1 MNRLVMTFAALLGL
15 LGLRAAERDF
25 TQYVNPLMG
34 TQSSFELSAGNT
46 YPVTALP
53 WGMNFWTPQTGK
65 MGDGWQYT
73 YTANR
78 IRGFKQTHQPSPWIN
93 DFGQFSLM
101 PVTGSPEFDEDR
113 RASWFSHK
121 GETSR
126 PYYYKVY
133 LAEHDVVAEMA
144 PTERAALFRFTFP
157 ETEQAYVVVDAFDR
171 GSSVRI
177 IPGENKVVGYSTRN
191 SGGVPAGFRN
201 YFVMVFDRP
210 FEYRAIFADSVLT
223 EKMYS
228 CHKNGIAF
236 SMLVQGAE
244 LWFVSLADITSVFGN
259 ILSNAIEYEQGVEDR
274 EKRYIFLK
282 VFRTGKLVCIHAE
295 NYCTEQLQFKDSL
308 PLTTKGSTD
317 YHGFGLKSVR
327 YVVRKYGGNL
337 AVSADGQKFIV
348 DIIIPVP
355 REKK

>member
-1 MNRLVMTFAALLGL
+1 
-15 LGLRAAERDF
+15 
-25 TQYVNPLMG
+25 MG

-46 YPVTALP
+46 YPVTAMP

-210 FEYRAIFADSVLT
+210 FEYRATFADSVLT
-223 EKMYS
+223 ENVLEQTAG
-228 CHKNGIAF
+228 HA
-236 SMLVQGAE
+236 GAVVG
-244 LWFVSLADITSVFGN
+244 FCTAKG
-259 ILSNAIEYEQGVEDR
+259 EQV
-274 EKRYIFLK
+274 
-282 VFRTGKLVCIHAE
+282 H
-295 NYCTEQLQFKDSL
+295 
-308 PLTTKGSTD
+308 
-317 YHGFGLKSVR
+317 VR
-327 YVVRKYGGNL
+327 V
-337 AVSADGQKFIV
+337 ASSFIS
-348 DIIIPVP
+348 
-355 REKK
+355 RNRRN

>member
-210 FEYRAIFADSVLT
+210 FEYRATFADSVLT
-223 EKMYS
+223 ENVLEQTAGHAGGRGGLPYGKGGAGA
-228 CHKNGIAF
+228 CAGGIVLHQSGTGGTESEGAGRCRAGRAGAAGPGPLERGAGTRGSGRGNAGSVPHVLHLSVSFAAF
-236 SMLVQGAE
+236 PSQ
-244 LWFVSLADITSVFGN
+244 
-259 ILSNAIEYEQGVEDR
+259 
-274 EKRYIFLK
+274 
-282 VFRTGKLVCIHAE
+282 
-295 NYCTEQLQFKDSL
+295 
-308 PLTTKGSTD
+308 
-317 YHGFGLKSVR
+317 
-327 YVVRKYGGNL
+327 
-337 AVSADGQKFIV
+337 
-348 DIIIPVP
+348 VP
-355 REKK
+355 

>member
-1 MNRLVMTFAALLGL
+1 
-15 LGLRAAERDF
+15 
-25 TQYVNPLMG
+25 
-34 TQSSFELSAGNT
+34 
-46 YPVTALP
+46 
-53 WGMNFWTPQTGK
+53 MNFWNSPDGK

-210 FEYRAIFADSVLT
+210 FEYRAT
-223 EKMYS
+223 
-228 CHKNGIAF
+228 
-236 SMLVQGAE
+236 
-244 LWFVSLADITSVFGN
+244 
-259 ILSNAIEYEQGVEDR
+259 
-274 EKRYIFLK
+274 
-282 VFRTGKLVCIHAE
+282 
-295 NYCTEQLQFKDSL
+295 L
-308 PLTTKGSTD
+308 P
-317 YHGFGLKSVR
+317 
-327 YVVRKYGGNL
+327 
-337 AVSADGQKFIV
+337 
-348 DIIIPVP
+348 IPC
-355 REKK
+355 

>member
-121 GETSR
+121 GETLR

-210 FEYRAIFADSVLT
+210 FEYRATFADSVLT
-223 EKMYS
+223 ENVLEQTAGHAGAVVGFRTAKGEQVHVRVAS
-228 CHKNGIAF
+228 SFI
-236 SMLVQGAE
+236 SSEQAE
-244 LWFVSLADITSVFGN
+244 L
-259 ILSNAIEYEQGVEDR
+259 NAGTRCWDVWKWKGERWISTAR
-274 EKRYIFLK
+274 S
-282 VFRTGKLVCIHAE
+282 TPVCIVRCFSLTSSMKWMPAE
-295 NYCTEQLQFKDSL
+295 RPCITVPRQGRCCRDIITPEPGCGIPS
-308 PLTTKGSTD
+308 
-317 YHGFGLKSVR
+317 
-327 YVVRKYGGNL
+327 
-337 AVSADGQKFIV
+337 AVSF
-348 DIIIPVP
+348 
-355 REKK
+355 RC

>member
-46 YPVTALP
+46 YPVTAMP

-157 ETEQAYVVVDAFDR
+157 ERTR
-171 GSSVRI
+171 WWG
-177 IPGENKVVGYSTRN
+177 IPPVTAGECL
-191 SGGVPAGFRN
+191 PAS
-201 YFVMVFDRP
+201 
-210 FEYRAIFADSVLT
+210 AI
-223 EKMYS
+223 
-228 CHKNGIAF
+228 
-236 SMLVQGAE
+236 
-244 LWFVSLADITSVFGN
+244 
-259 ILSNAIEYEQGVEDR
+259 ILSWSS
-274 EKRYIFLK
+274 
-282 VFRTGKLVCIHAE
+282 TGLL
-295 NYCTEQLQFKDSL
+295 NTGRLL
-308 PLTTKGSTD
+308 P
-317 YHGFGLKSVR
+317 
-327 YVVRKYGGNL
+327 
-337 AVSADGQKFIV
+337 
-348 DIIIPVP
+348 IPC
-355 REKK
+355 